1 MQNINCKKNFLTSSL
16 LSCAFSICILCG
28 CHQFSDKELDN
39 LFKIGLNLQKDR
51 KYADAVEYYDKI
63 LKQTPNDCNVL
74 FNKAMCLSM
83 ISKNK
88 DALHILQRCIKYYPD
103 QSIYHVHAAGCAL
116 QLWQLQ
122 EALAHA
128 KDGIATAKN
137 KREKLMALSKLSDI
151 YYAMDQPRHYMK
163 LLEECVELDPYDDV
177 ITSNYIVMLLECPNH
192 ELRNLLKA
200 QKLSERL
207 VDKCKDSP
215 RAWFALEK
223 VLLASGDVV
232 RAKEANQRAL
242 EVLKEEDN
250 MPLYMETDHQLSTK
264 DCTSWVS
271 LRQLVERSSMRYN
284 KTSSV
289 PPRQ

>member
-1 MQNINCKKNFLTSSL
+1 MQGRNYKKVFPSLFLL
-16 LSCAFSICILCG
+16 VNMCGLCLIFG
-28 CHQFSDKELDN
+28 CHQYHDKELDN

-83 ISKNK
+83 ISRNK
-88 DALHILQRCIKYYPD
+88 DALHILQKCIKYYPD
-103 QSIYHVHAAGCAL
+103 QSTYHVHAAGCTL

-151 YYAMDQPRHYMK
+151 YYAMNEPHHYMK
-163 LLEECVELDPYDDV
+163 LIEECAALDPCDDV
-177 ITSNYIVMLLECPNH
+177 IVSNYIVMLLECPDH
-192 ELRNLLKA
+192 ELRNLQKA
-200 QKLSERL
+200 QKLAERL
-207 VDKCKDSP
+207 VDKCQNSP

-223 VLLASGDVV
+223 VLLASGDVA

-242 EVLKEEDN
+242 NALREVDN
-250 MPLYMETDHQLSTK
+250 MPLYMETDHQLKK
-264 DCTSWVS
+264 DNTGWVS

-289 PPRQ
+289 SLRQ